1 MYIVHYQ
8 LLLQPPHVLLTVYT
22 NTTPTHSG
30 DQQVAEEAQKTLTE
44 FVQSLMDSCLETVME
59 RLKNEATHQ
68 ESVALIRA
76 LDKVSGKLQAMDNL
90 LPSVN
95 FSE

>member
-1 MYIVHYQ
+1 MVTTAS
-8 LLLQPPHVLLTVYT
+8 HVLLAPLPTHT
-22 NTTPTHSG
+22 HTHSG
-30 DQQVAEEAQKTLTE
+30 DQQVAKDAQRTLTE
-44 FVQSLMDSCLETVME
+44 FVQSLMDSCLETVKE
-59 RLKNEATHQ
+59 RLNNEATHQ

-90 LPSVN
+90 LPSAN